1 MRTRITK
8 IVRALCMTV
17 LCAMLPMQMAFAA
30 GDLSVSIPVEIS
42 LEGTLPEKAE
52 EFVVEMAADDV
63 TYPMPEGSKDGIC
76 TMTLTGAES
85 MKFPVIRYDN
95 LGIYTYTI
103 TQKPGTNPKCTY
115 DTTKY
120 ELTVYVTNAEDGDG
134 MEVTAVLYPEGELD
148 KLAGVSFENVYE
160 IEPVPQERPKTGDES
175 NAMYYLSLIGI
186 SAVVI
191 VMIYVGI
198 RKKAEK

>member
-30 GDLSVSIPVEIS
+30 GDLSVTIPVEIS

-85 MKFPVIRYDN
+85 KKFPEIRYDN
-95 LGIYTYTI
+95 LVFTLIPLLRSLEQI
-103 TQKPGTNPKCTY
+103 Q
-115 DTTKY
+115 
-120 ELTVYVTNAEDGDG
+120 NA
-134 MEVTAVLYPEGELD
+134 L
-148 KLAGVSFENVYE
+148 
-160 IEPVPQERPKTGDES
+160 
-175 NAMYYLSLIGI
+175 
-186 SAVVI
+186 
-191 VMIYVGI
+191 MI
-198 RKKAEK
+198 RQSMN

>member
-63 TYPMPEGSKDGIC
+63 TYWSREQEIS
-76 TMTLTGAES
+76 
-85 MKFPVIRYDN
+85 
-95 LGIYTYTI
+95 
-103 TQKPGTNPKCTY
+103 
-115 DTTKY
+115 
-120 ELTVYVTNAEDGDG
+120 GD
-134 MEVTAVLYPEGELD
+134 
-148 KLAGVSFENVYE
+148 K
-160 IEPVPQERPKTGDES
+160 I
-175 NAMYYLSLIGI
+175 
-186 SAVVI
+186 
-191 VMIYVGI
+191 
-198 RKKAEK
+198 